1 MEKVEEVIIAGR
13 RLLAKVDELLRRT
26 EEFNRQN
33 GFEPEALEKYM
44 QEHLSPAQR
53 EAVEH
58 QVKQAL
64 REVQA
69 EADRTAGSFNSASR
83 QPRKLRPKLIV

>member
-1 MEKVEEVIIAGR
+1 MDKVEEVIIAGR

-44 QEHLSPAQR
+44 QENLSPEQR
-53 EAVEH
+53 EAVEQ

-64 REVQA
+64 REVQEEA
-69 EADRTAGSFNSASR
+69 ERNAGSFNNVSR
-83 QPRKLRPKLIV
+83 PPRKPRPKIIV